1 MDYIRE
7 DTTHTVKEYAQSY
20 MYQKKND
27 PTVSGVT
34 GSTVKIGKNK
44 EYTAYQVYMYY
55 PSDGTYLVTYWFKTE
70 DEVIR
75 YLALEG
81 PAELSGTKITDYTYI
96 PESFSLNK

>member
-1 MDYIRE
+1 
-7 DTTHTVKEYAQSY
+7 
-20 MYQKKND
+20 
-27 PTVSGVT
+27 
-34 GSTVKIGKNK
+34 
-44 EYTAYQVYMYY
+44 MYY